1 MSETL
6 RCDHC
11 AGHSPADSRFCIE
24 CGAALSR
31 AATGATTRLPALA
44 LPEPQQQIHPRPA
57 PSPFVPLRP
66 LPARALPPARPVH
79 PAGPDLGVPML
90 IIGLALAFVLVP
102 RLGPVAL
109 VWIGLGGLLLR
120 GLLAR
125 PGRIMPGALLIG
137 LATIM
142 VLGAKAIW
150 PVILLLIGLRVV
162 TGPHW

>member
-1 MSETL
+1 
-6 RCDHC
+6 
-11 AGHSPADSRFCIE
+11 
-24 CGAALSR
+24 
-31 AATGATTRLPALA
+31 
-44 LPEPQQQIHPRPA
+44 
-57 PSPFVPLRP
+57 
-66 LPARALPPARPVH
+66 
-79 PAGPDLGVPML
+79 ML